1 LKGTSS
7 ILRASMPERTID
19 PSATSLRDAA
29 FWIYVRQSLYNATI
43 SQEPLDI
50 DFSLKLSPTVD
61 SISREHPLDWLRR
74 GSAWANHNLWT
85 TATIAN
91 FCFSGPRLENNNT
104 TTRAQVWQEL
114 WDRNQDWVARR
125 PPDFD
130 PIGHGPPADGEPF
143 GSIWFTADWHG
154 TWVARADFPV
164 TFVHHF
170 NAL

>member
-7 ILRASMPERTID
+7 ILRASMPEGIID

-29 FWIYVRQSLYNATI
+29 FWIYVRQSMYNATI

-50 DFSLKLSPTVD
+50 DFSLQLSPTVD
-61 SISREHPLDWLRR
+61 DIREEHPLDWLRR
-74 GSAWANHNLWT
+74 STAWANHILWT

-91 FCFSGPRLENNNT
+91 FCFSGSRLDNNGT
-104 TTRAQVWQEL
+104 SRAQVWQEL
-114 WDRNQDWVARR
+114 WDKNQDWVARR

-130 PIGHGPPADGEPF
+130 PLSHGPPMDGEPF
-143 GSIWFTADWHG
+143 DGIWFTADWHG
-154 TWVARADFPV
+154 TWARASPV
-164 TFVHHF
+164 TYPHY